1 MYISI
6 YILYIHT
13 RVFHKTFYCP
23 TYYSHPGFLDSDPL
37 READEDSVS
46 DINLNSAV
54 MTEEE
59 REEIQQELT
68 KVWPSARA
76 RAAEPKH

>member
-1 MYISI
+1 MHIA
-6 YILYIHT
+6 L
-13 RVFHKTFYCP
+13 
-23 TYYSHPGFLDSDPL
+23 SHDFSPAGFLDSDPL

-46 DINLNSAV
+46 DINLNSGV

-68 KVWPSARA
+68 KVWSSALS
-76 RAAEPKH
+76 RAARV